1 MGRSDLMF
9 LKLFDS
15 PENNEKDLSENDNF
29 ESEEKLVTEVVQ
41 TVVKE
46 EEKKEVDLLKDVK
59 LFNETT

>member
-29 ESEEKLVTEVVQ
+29 ESEEKKLVTEVVQ
-41 TVVKE
+41 TVVKK
-46 EEKKEVDLLKDVK
+46 EKVDL
-59 LFNETT
+59 

>member
-41 TVVKE
+41 TVVKL

>member
-29 ESEEKLVTEVVQ
+29 ESEEEVVQ

-46 EEKKEVDLLKDVK
+46 EMKKEVDLLKDVK

>member
-46 EEKKEVDLLKDVK
+46 EEKKEVDLLKIVK